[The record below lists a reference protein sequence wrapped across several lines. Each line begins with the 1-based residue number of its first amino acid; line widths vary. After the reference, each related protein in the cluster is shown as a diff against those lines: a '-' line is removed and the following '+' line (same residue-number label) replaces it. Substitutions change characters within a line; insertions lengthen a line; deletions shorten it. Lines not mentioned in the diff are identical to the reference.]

1 MKKLITKGIVVL
13 ALVLS
18 LANCGRSGGGN
29 NNNPNTYY
37 PYNPNFNNPQQY
49 NNQFQQMYGYGQN
62 YCNQYA
68 QGCIQ
73 CYVPQCQSSGCGWG
87 SVYYAQPGYY
97 NPNMGFY
104 GQGGSY
110 FNMSLGFSNSG
121 GW

>member
-1 MKKLITKGIVVL
+1 MKRLIVKGITAL

-37 PYNPNFNNPQQY
+37 PYNPNYTTPYQY

-62 YCNQYA
+62 YCNTYA

-73 CYVPQCQSSGCGWG
+73 LFRSQCQSYGCGYG
-87 SVYYAQPGYY
+87 YVYYAQPGYY
-97 NPNMGFY
+97 NQHLGIY
-104 GQGGSY
+104 GGG
-110 FNMSLGFSNSG
+110 GA
-121 GW
+121 